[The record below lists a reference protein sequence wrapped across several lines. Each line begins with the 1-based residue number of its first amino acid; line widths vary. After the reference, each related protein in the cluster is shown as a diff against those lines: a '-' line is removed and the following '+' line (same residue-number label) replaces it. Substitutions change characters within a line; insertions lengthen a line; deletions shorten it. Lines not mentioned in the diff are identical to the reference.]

1 MHYINK
7 IINEFNFFIFIIL
20 AWAYY
25 FLNSTVKV
33 EDGAES
39 VSLIKPLFYL
49 LLIVSI
55 FTFLQTFVKNLK
67 TSGQLFEKNKIYF
80 LISVLTY
87 FLGINF
93 FGYMFSTF
101 FFYIVMSYLLGFKG
115 KLILIPPC
123 FSLII
128 IYFFFYKILK
138 IPLPLW

>member
-33 EDGAES
+33 KDGAES
-39 VSLIKPLFYL
+39 VLLIKPLFYL

-101 FFYIVMSYLLGFKG
+101 FFYIVMSYLLGFKS

>member
-1 MHYINK
+1 MYYINK

-39 VSLIKPLFYL
+39 VLLIKPLFYL

-55 FTFLQTFVKNLK
+55 FTFLQTFVKN
-67 TSGQLFEKNKIYF
+67 
-80 LISVLTY
+80 LTY